1 MQKWETK
8 YIVLPL
14 DLDTDTSGTRGSMI
28 ITMNYGKLGNSWG
41 KAWEEVSK
49 LAKDGWEPVSM
60 VALTRSLVVLDSS
73 KHAGA
78 GNSITDQ
85 VLIMLKRPIG

>member
-14 DLDTDTSGTRGSMI
+14 DLDTDTSGTRGSMV
-28 ITMNYGKLGNSWG
+28 ITLNYGKLGSAWA
-41 KAWEEVSK
+41 KVWEEVSK
-49 LAKDGWEPVSM
+49 LATDGWEPVSM

-85 VLIMLKRPIG
+85 IVVMLKRPIG